1 MNQLRNWLLMGWLVA
16 SLACSADQLTMG
28 SEKKDGGV
36 DLPAGPA
43 ALAADS
49 TPLVFGTVAL
59 GLSSV
64 RSLTISNTG
73 QSASGA
79 LSLNSSSE
87 AFVIR
92 TGGNGD
98 CVSDQTLAAG
108 ASCTVAIVFAP
119 SASDARS
126 GTLTY
131 SASPG
136 GSGSIAL
143 SGSGKPG
150 RLSVLAGVPSGQGTA
165 DGIGSAARF
174 SHPSGVVIDPA
185 GTLFVADRRG
195 FIRKITPAGVVTTVA
210 LHGDYSDRLA
220 WDTTGMLPWGS
231 LALDP
236 SGNLY
241 LSDRSNALIWKI
253 APGGTA
259 TLFAGPT
266 TAPGAPDGTG
276 FASLFDEPAG
286 LVADDKG
293 NIFLADSDNH
303 AIRRI
308 TPDGVVTTYA
318 GTVGVS
324 GNEDGPV
331 ADAKFDSPNA
341 VTIDTSGNLFVGS
354 RSSAGIRKI
363 SPAGVVTTIA
373 TKEVHS
379 ILAIAVD
386 GAGNLFITDSGS
398 EAIHRIS
405 STGVES
411 VFAGEPDSRGGVDGT
426 GAVARFQFPT
436 GMAID
441 ASDNLYVVDRGN
453 NAIRR
458 ITPAG
463 VVTTFAGALNSPGS
477 DDGPG
482 DKARFRLTDNVSTD
496 DNVGMAWDGAGNLF
510 VADRY
515 NHTIRKILPAGVVTT
530 LAGTPGVSGSR
541 DGNGAQAQFSVPMG
555 VAADNAGNIYV
566 ADTGNFTIRK
576 ITPTGMVATLAG
588 SPGSVGTED
597 GQGAAARFYQPTGI
611 AVDSAGNVFVS
622 DTNATIRRI
631 TPTGVVTTPFGMAG
645 DIRIVDGVGT
655 SARFRQPEG
664 LTMDR
669 AGNLYVA
676 DKQGNA
682 IRKITPT
689 GEVTTLAGSG
699 EVEQGSVDGTGAA
712 ARFATPGGVAADG
725 AGNIFVADVGNH
737 AIRKITPAGVV
748 STFAGVSSFATQ
760 GNFIG
765 PLPAS
770 LFRPAGVAINPA
782 TGLMAIALVDAILTI
797 GP

>member
-1 MNQLRNWLLMGWLVA
+1 MNQLRNWLLMGLLVA
-16 SLACSADQLTMG
+16 ALACSADELSMG

-108 ASCTVAIVFAP
+108 ASCTVAIVFVP

-136 GSGSIAL
+136 GSGSVAL
-143 SGSGKPG
+143 SGSGKAG
-150 RLSVLAGVPSGQGTA
+150 TLSVLAGVPSGQGTA
-165 DGIGSAARF
+165 DGTGSAARF
-174 SHPSGVVIDPA
+174 NHPSGVVIDPS
-185 GTLFVADRRG
+185 GNLFVADRRG

-220 WDTTGMLPWGS
+220 SDTTGMLPWGA
-231 LALDP
+231 LAMDP

-241 LSDRSNALIWKI
+241 LSDRYNALIWKI
-253 APGGTA
+253 APGGAA

-276 FASLFDEPAG
+276 SASPFDKPAG
-286 LVADDKG
+286 LVADANG

-318 GTVGVS
+318 GTLGVS
-324 GNEDGPV
+324 GYADGPV
-331 ADAKFDSPNA
+331 ADAKFDFPNA
-341 VTIDTSGNLFVGS
+341 VTIDTSGNLFIGS
-354 RSSAGIRKI
+354 RSSATIRRI
-363 SPAGVVTTIA
+363 SPAGVVSTIV

-379 ILAIAVD
+379 IIAIAVD

-411 VFAGEPDSRGGVDGT
+411 VFAGQPDSRGGVDGT
-426 GAVARFQFPT
+426 GAVARFQNPA

-441 ASDNLYVVDRGN
+441 ASGNLYVADRWN

-482 DKARFRLTDNVSTD
+482 DQARFFLASN
-496 DNVGMAWDGAGNLF
+496 NGANNLGIAWDGAGDLF
-510 VADRY
+510 VADDY
-515 NHTIRKILPAGVVTT
+515 NHTIRKITPAGVVTT
-530 LAGTPGVSGSR
+530 LAGTPGIAGSR
-541 DGNGAQAQFSVPMG
+541 DGNGAEAQFNEPAG
-555 VAADNAGNIYV
+555 VAVDKAGHIYV
-566 ADTGNFTIRK
+566 ADSGNFTIRK
-576 ITPTGMVATLAG
+576 ITPTGSVTTLAG
-588 SPGSVGTED
+588 SPGLGGSED
-597 GQGAAARFYQPTGI
+597 GLGAAARFSIPGGI
-611 AVDSAGNVFVS
+611 AVDGAGNVFVAEAS
-622 DTNATIRRI
+622 CSVRRI
-631 TPTGVVTTPFGMAG
+631 TPNGVVTTPFGVNE
-645 DIRIVDGVGT
+645 DCRIVDGVGT
-655 SARFRQPEG
+655 NARFGQLAG
-664 LTMDR
+664 LTID
-669 AGNLYVA
+669 ASDNLYVA
-676 DKQGNA
+676 EVRYNA

-689 GEVTTLAGSG
+689 GVVTTLAGSG
-699 EVEQGSVDGTGAA
+699 DVDPGSADGAGAA
-712 ARFATPGGVAADG
+712 ARFYGPNGVAADA
-725 AGNIFVADVGNH
+725 AGNISVADVGNH

-748 STFAGVSSFATQ
+748 STLVGVLSPAFL
-760 GNFIG
+760 GNFPG

-770 LFRPAGVAINPA
+770 LAIPRGVAINPA
-782 TGLMAIALVDAILTI
+782 TGTMAIALADAILTV